1 MGRAP
6 LPPARAAAAR
16 VDNKAT
22 VCFQRSGYR
31 FVRKGHTMATDRM
44 ALVDVLRKGQD
55 PEVDFLKEGVRWL
68 VQELMEAEVSAQI
81 GADRYARSDERTTQR
96 NGYRKRPW
104 DTRVGT
110 LELAIPKL
118 RSGSY
123 FPSWLDARKRGEQ
136 ALIAVVAEA
145 YVQGVSTRK
154 VEALVQTLGITG
166 ISKSEVSRLCAVL
179 DAQVAAFRTRRLDA
193 EYPYIWV
200 DARYEHVR
208 EDHRVPAMAVVIAYG
223 VRADGVREVLG
234 LDIGLTED
242 VVVWR
247 AFLQGLVARGVRG
260 VKLVISD
267 AHPGLKQAVKEVFLG
282 AGWQRCR
289 VHFMRNLLARVPK
302 SAQAM
307 VAATVRTIFDQP
319 DRAAAEAQLLQV
331 VEALQDRFPA
341 VTQFLLETEGEILT
355 FYDFPP
361 EHHRQIYS
369 TNPLERLNKELKR
382 RSAVVGIFPNRP
394 AVLRLF
400 GALLAEQNDEW
411 LVAGHRYM
419 SETSLRKL
427 SMHAGEEDAPAQL
440 EAKTA

>member
-1 MGRAP
+1 
-6 LPPARAAAAR
+6 
-16 VDNKAT
+16 
-22 VCFQRSGYR
+22 
-31 FVRKGHTMATDRM
+31 MATDRM

-55 PEVDFLKEGVRWL
+55 PEADFLKEGVRWL

-81 GADRYARSDERTTQR
+81 GAERYERTEDRTAQR
-96 NGYRKRPW
+96 NGYRTRHW

-118 RSGSY
+118 RTGSY
-123 FPSWLDARKRGEQ
+123 FPSWLEARKRSEQ

-154 VEALVQTLGITG
+154 VEALVQTLGIAG
-166 ISKSEVSRLCAVL
+166 ISKSEVSRMAASL
-179 DAQVAAFRTRRLDA
+179 DAQVTAFRTRRLDA

-200 DARYEHVR
+200 DARYEYVR
-208 EDHRVPAMAVVIAYG
+208 EDQRVQSMAVVIAYG
-223 VRADGVREVLG
+223 VRAEGVREVLG
-234 LDIGLTED
+234 LDIGLSED
-242 VVVWR
+242 VVLWR
-247 AFLQGLVARGVRG
+247 EFLQGLVARGVRG

-331 VEALQDRFPA
+331 VEALGERFPA
-341 VTQFLLETEGEILT
+341 VTQLLLEAEGEILT

-361 EHHRQIYS
+361 EHRRQIYS

-382 RSAVVGIFPNRP
+382 RSAVVGIFPNRD

-419 SETSLRKL
+419 SEVSMRKL
-427 SMHAGEEDAPAQL
+427 FIQAEEELPAQL

>member
-1 MGRAP
+1 
-6 LPPARAAAAR
+6 
-16 VDNKAT
+16 
-22 VCFQRSGYR
+22 
-31 FVRKGHTMATDRM
+31 M

-208 EDHRVPAMAVVIAYG
+208 EDHRVQAMAVVIAYG